1 MKSKIDYGKIIAIGL
16 VAVLATAMVSTSA
29 LNTFSEEED
38 EEDEKSGKNAKS
50 GSDEEEEEDGTETEI
65 EEAEDEEGKEIEVK
79 AEIIGDSTQVDVKIE
94 FTTDATGESLM
105 DEIGS
110 KLNFVRENVED
121 LLEVETEDEEEDLE
135 EELQVKVETEDGKTE
150 VEFEFKFIIGSTDRD
165 TIIKG
170 IVERLAALQLN
181 ADDIE
186 FEVGQA
192 KEEDDEEAEEELED
206 EDEVEEEIEVEAK
219 IVGTSSLVE
228 VKAEF
233 TSSNTDKESLLKEIL
248 DKVRL
253 DEEGVANTLEIET
266 EEDEELEEKLEVKVE
281 IEDGKA
287 EVEFEYKFVI
297 DSTERN
303 TIITAI
309 VDKLQT
315 LELDEDDIELEIEA
329 KGKSEV
335 KRESKAKVVAK
346 IAAKVKEA
354 AGAKG
359 KPEFVENIDK
369 AERFFGKA
377 DKGVVALKI
386 GLDSDDIES
395 MSFGSAQLILIKF
408 GEKEPMF
415 RAVINILTDQSVDTL
430 TACLDGQTIGQ
441 LTVIPTS
448 EELGLSIGHLKE
460 TLTGMSITIPGVT
473 VEIVE
478 GTDCNGTSMLSGSI

>member
-1 MKSKIDYGKIIAIGL
+1 MKSKIDYGKIIAI
-16 VAVLATAMVSTSA
+16 VLATVLTTAMVSTSA

-38 EEDEKSGKNAKS
+38 EDEERENENEANEE
-50 GSDEEEEEDGTETEI
+50 DEEEDDEQEEPGNGT
-65 EEAEDEEGKEIEVK
+65 EDEEIKVK
-79 AEIIGDSTQVDVKIE
+79 AEIIGDSTQAEIKIE

-121 LLEVETEDEEEDLE
+121 LLEVETGDEEEEDLE

-150 VEFEFKFIIGSTDRD
+150 VEFKFKFVIDSTDRD
-165 TIIKG
+165 AIIKG
-170 IVERLAALQLN
+170 IVEKLSALELS

-186 FEVGQA
+186 FEVGEA
-192 KEEDDEEAEEELED
+192 KEEDDEELDDKDDA

-219 IVGTSSLVE
+219 IVDTSSLVE
-228 VKAEF
+228 VKIEF

-253 DEEGVANTLEIET
+253 DEEDISNALEIET
-266 EEDEELEEKLEVKVE
+266 EDDEELEEKLEVKVE

-303 TIITAI
+303 AIVAAI

-315 LELDEDDIELEIEA
+315 LELDEDAIELKVEA

-335 KRESKAKVVAK
+335 KIESKAKVVAK
-346 IAAKVKEA
+346 IAAKAKEA
-354 AGAKG
+354 AEVKG

-415 RAVINILTDQSVDTL
+415 RAVINILTDQPVDTL

-441 LTVIPTS
+441 LTIIPTS

-460 TLTGMSITIPGVT
+460 TLSGMSITIPGVT
-473 VEIVE
+473 VDVVE
-478 GTDCNGTSMLSGSI
+478 GTDCKGTSMLSGSI